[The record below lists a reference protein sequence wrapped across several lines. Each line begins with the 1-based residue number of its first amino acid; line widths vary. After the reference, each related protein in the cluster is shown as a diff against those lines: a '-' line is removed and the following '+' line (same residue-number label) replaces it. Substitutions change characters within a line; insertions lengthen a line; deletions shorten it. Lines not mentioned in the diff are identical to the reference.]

1 MEACQPSTLKMPS
14 ASRTLGARRT
24 HLTDDDARP
33 GGRSGFNRASRARLE
48 VFRAV
53 FDRGPRIG
61 DPACIWQ
68 GSGGSVSV
76 ERDARMVLAW
86 YAGPGSRPSRPP
98 ERYVAQV
105 R

>member
-1 MEACQPSTLKMPS
+1 
-14 ASRTLGARRT
+14 
-24 HLTDDDARP
+24 
-33 GGRSGFNRASRARLE
+33 

-61 DPACIWQ
+61 DPACIWR

-76 ERDARMVLAW
+76 EGDMRMVLAW
-86 YAGPGSRPSRPP
+86 YARPGSRPP

>member
-1 MEACQPSTLKMPS
+1 M
-14 ASRTLGARRT
+14 G
-24 HLTDDDARP
+24 
-33 GGRSGFNRASRARLE
+33 

-76 ERDARMVLAW
+76 EGDTRMVLVVRPTRQS
-86 YAGPGSRPSRPP
+86 AGK
-98 ERYVAQV
+98 
-105 R
+105 